1 MKLLIAIA
9 ALLAPAAAMAA
20 NSVTLES
27 KAFVER
33 TTTDADGKTKVVLE
47 DPKLVV
53 PGDRL
58 VFVLSYKNTGAQPAA
73 DFVVTNPIP
82 QAVAYTGTEGS
93 PAIVSVDGGKSWG
106 PLASL
111 KISQADG
118 SLRDAQPADVTHVR
132 WSFAKAIPAGQAGQL
147 SFHGVVK

>member
-9 ALLAPAAAMAA
+9 ALLSPAAVMAA

-33 TTTDADGKTKVVLE
+33 TTTDADGKPKVVLE
-47 DPKLVV
+47 APKLVV

-58 VFVLSYKNTGAQPAA
+58 VFVLAYKNVGAQPAT

-82 QAVAYTGTEGS
+82 QAVAYSGFEGA

-111 KISQADG
+111 KIAQADG
-118 SLRDAQPADVTHVR
+118 TLRDAQPADVTHVR
-132 WSFAKAIPAGQAGQL
+132 WTFAKAIPAGQEGKL
-147 SFHGVVK
+147 SFRGVVK